1 MANSKN
7 KDLVSI
13 KVIIDGSP
21 IDEVYDISDIQV
33 SKAVNRIAI
42 AHITLIDGSV
52 ADEDFSLSSSDNF
65 VPGNKI
71 EIQVG
76 FGLKTKSIF
85 QGIITAQNIRMVSHY
100 GSKLHLECRDTAIK
114 MAIGAKNRV
123 FTDSTDNDALTKI
136 IEDNGVT
143 AEVSSTSS
151 SFPQIVQ
158 YYSTDWDFTM
168 ARAEANGM
176 IVLNM
181 DNKVTIKAPT
191 ADGNAL
197 GKFTFGQEIVEMNLK
212 LDASTQLETVEA
224 QSWDYKTQA
233 NLQSSASAPSVV
245 DQGNLSGSTLAKVAA
260 PSSFQLQST
269 GPLTA
274 DELKTW
280 ADASLLKS
288 RLAKVQGD
296 VKLFGQ
302 ADFVPD
308 QILEFAG
315 LGTRFNGSAYVSA
328 VEHHISGGNWWSTLS
343 IGLNP
348 TWFAKAND
356 ITATAASALLPGIRG
371 LQNAV
376 VKQINNDPASE
387 IRVQVEVPMLK
398 SADGENLIW
407 ARWLQPYATSG
418 AGQFFMPEIGDEVAL
433 GFLNEDPRYPVILGS
448 LYSSQNAPPYQPAEE
463 NPIKAIVTK
472 NQLKVAF
479 DDQNKVITISTPG
492 GNTIML
498 TDEDQGINIV
508 DQNEN
513 KIMLSPSGISM
524 QSPADIEI
532 KADGQVSI
540 TGTAGVTVSSEAEA
554 SISAEATLNISGLEV
569 SISAE
574 TSLSASGE
582 AEASITAGGELSLT
596 GAMIMIN

>member
-1 MANSKN
+1 MANSEN

-21 IDEVYDISDIQV
+21 IDEVYDIQV

-52 ADEDFSLSSSDNF
+52 VKEDFPLSSSDSF
-65 VPGNKI
+65 VPGKEV
-71 EIQVG
+71 EIQAG

-85 QGIITAQNIRMVSHY
+85 QGIITAQNIRMVSHC

-143 AEVSSTSS
+143 AEVSSTSNF
-151 SFPQIVQ
+151 FPQIVQ

-479 DDQNKVITISTPG
+479 DDQNKVITINTPG

-574 TSLSASGE
+574 TALSASGE

>member
-1 MANSKN
+1 MAATEDR
-7 KDLVSI
+7 DLVSV
-13 KVIIDGSP
+13 KLIIDGSP
-21 IDEVYDISDIQV
+21 VKDIYEINEIQV
-33 SKAVNRIAI
+33 FKAVNRIAFAQI
-42 AHITLIDGSV
+42 RLIDGS
-52 ADEDFSLSSSDNF
+52 AAEESFALSSSDQF
-65 VPGNKI
+65 TPGKTI
-71 EIQVG
+71 EIQAG
-76 FGLKTKSIF
+76 FGLKTENIF
-85 QGIITAQNIRMVSHY
+85 QGIITAQNLRMVSQR
-100 GSKLHLECRDTAIK
+100 GPELRLECRDKAIK

-123 FTDSTDNDALTKI
+123 FSDSTDSDALTKI
-136 IEDNGVT
+136 IEDNG
-143 AEVSSTSS
+143 ATSEIS
-151 SFPQIVQ
+151 NISNSFPQIVQ
-158 YYSTDWDFTM
+158 YNSTDWDFTM
-168 ARAEANGM
+168 ARAETNGM

-181 DNKVTIKAPT
+181 DNKVTIKPPT
-191 ADGNAL
+191 ASGDAL
-197 GKFTFGQEIVEMNLK
+197 GKFTFGQDIVEMNLK

-269 GPLTA
+269 VPLTA
-274 DELKTW
+274 EELKTW

-376 VKQINNDPASE
+376 VKQINEDPLGE
-387 IRVQVEVPMLK
+387 TRVQVEVPMLK
-398 SADGENLIW
+398 SDDGENLIW

-418 AGQFFMPEIGDEVAL
+418 AGQFFMPEIDDEVAL

-448 LYSSQNAPPYQPAEE
+448 LYSSGHAPPY
-463 NPIKAIVTK
+463 
-472 NQLKVAF
+472 
-479 DDQNKVITISTPG
+479 
-492 GNTIML
+492 
-498 TDEDQGINIV
+498 
-508 DQNEN
+508 
-513 KIMLSPSGISM
+513 
-524 QSPADIEI
+524 
-532 KADGQVSI
+532 
-540 TGTAGVTVSSEAEA
+540 
-554 SISAEATLNISGLEV
+554 
-569 SISAE
+569 
-574 TSLSASGE
+574 
-582 AEASITAGGELSLT
+582 
-596 GAMIMIN
+596 

>member
-1 MANSKN
+1 MANSEN

-52 ADEDFSLSSSDNF
+52 ADEEFSLSSSDNF
-65 VPGNKI
+65 VPGKKV
-71 EIQVG
+71 EIQAG

-85 QGIITAQNIRMVSHY
+85 QGIITAQNIRMVSHC
-100 GSKLHLECRDTAIK
+100 GAKLHLECRDTAIK

-123 FTDSTDNDALTKI
+123 FTDSTDSDALTKI
-136 IEDNGVT
+136 IEDNDLT
-143 AEVSSTSS
+143 ANVSSTSN

-158 YYSTDWDFTM
+158 YNSTDWDFTM
-168 ARAEANGM
+168 ARAETNGM

-191 ADGNAL
+191 ADGDAL
-197 GKFTFGQEIVEMNLK
+197 GKFIFGQDFIEMNLK
-212 LDASTQLETVEA
+212 LDASTQLGAVDA
-224 QSWDYKTQA
+224 QSWDYKTQT
-233 NLQSSASAPSVV
+233 NLQSSASDPNVV
-245 DQGNLSGSTLAKVAA
+245 DQGNLSGSTLAEVAA

-269 GPLTA
+269 APLT
-274 DELKTW
+274 DEELKTW

-308 QILEFAG
+308 QIIKLSG
-315 LGTRFNGSAYVSA
+315 LGTRFNGDAYVSA
-328 VEHHISGGNWWSTLS
+328 VEHHISDGNWWSTLS

-348 TWFAKAND
+348 AWFAKTND
-356 ITATAASALLPGIRG
+356 ITASAASGLLPGIRG

-387 IRVQVEVPMLK
+387 TRVQVEVPMLK
-398 SADGENLIW
+398 ATGGGNLIW

-418 AGQFFMPEIGDEVAL
+418 TGQFFMPEIGDEVAL

-448 LYSSQNAPPYQPAEE
+448 LYSSKHAPPYEPTAE
-463 NPIKAIVTK
+463 NSIKAIVTK
-472 NQLKVAF
+472 SQLKVEF
-479 DDQNKVITISTPG
+479 DDQNKVITINTPG
-492 GNTIML
+492 GNTITL
-498 TDEDQGINIV
+498 TDQDQGINII

-513 KIMLSPSGISM
+513 KIMLSPTGISM

-540 TGTAGVTVSSEAEA
+540 SGTAGVTVSSEAEA
-554 SISAEATLNISGLEV
+554 SISAEAGLSVSGLEV

-574 TSLSASGE
+574 TSLNASGE